1 MSIELVINVASKEID
16 IALLEKKKL
25 VELSKEKSNPKFSV
39 GDIYLGKVRKIMPG
53 LNAAFVDVG
62 YEKDAFLH
70 YLDLGPQFRSLQ
82 KFLDFAL
89 SHTSKNVSMQKMK
102 REKDID
108 KNGKITDVLRAGQYI
123 LVQIAKEPISTKGP
137 RLTSEIA
144 LAGRNSV
151 LIPFSDKVSVSQKI
165 SSEEEKKRLRTL
177 LKSIRPNNYGVI
189 VRTVAENKMVKVLDS
204 ELRSLVKKWES
215 AFEKIRGT
223 SPPALLISE
232 LNRTAAILRDMLNVS
247 FNNIYVN
254 DENFS
259 REIKEYVN
267 TIAPEKGKIVRL
279 YKGSTPIF
287 EKYGVEQQI
296 KGSFGKTVS
305 FKSGAYLIIEHTEA
319 LHVIDVNSGNRSKS
333 VNNQETNA
341 LEVNLA
347 AVDEIARQLRLRDM
361 GGIIVIDFI
370 DMHHQENKNQIFER
384 MRQVMEA
391 DRTKHSIL
399 PLSKFGLMQITR
411 QRVRPQMDINT
422 REMCPICAGTG
433 EISPSILLVDRIE
446 NTLDNLVTKNNLK
459 SVVIKMHP
467 YVAAFIE
474 KGLFHNVRRTWQKR
488 HKCKIKIVPVS
499 SYNFLEFRF
508 FDHEEHRIKF

>member
-1 MSIELVINVASKEID
+1 
-16 IALLEKKKL
+16 
-25 VELSKEKSNPKFSV
+25 
-39 GDIYLGKVRKIMPG
+39 
-53 LNAAFVDVG
+53 
-62 YEKDAFLH
+62 
-70 YLDLGPQFRSLQ
+70 
-82 KFLDFAL
+82 
-89 SHTSKNVSMQKMK
+89 
-102 REKDID
+102 
-108 KNGKITDVLRAGQYI
+108 
-123 LVQIAKEPISTKGP
+123 
-137 RLTSEIA
+137 
-144 LAGRNSV
+144 
-151 LIPFSDKVSVSQKI
+151 
-165 SSEEEKKRLRTL
+165 
-177 LKSIRPNNYGVI
+177 
-189 VRTVAENKMVKVLDS
+189 
-204 ELRSLVKKWES
+204 
-215 AFEKIRGT
+215 
-223 SPPALLISE
+223 
-232 LNRTAAILRDMLNVS
+232 MLNVS

-370 DMHHQENKNQIFER
+370 DMHHQENKNQVFER
-384 MRQVMEA
+384 MKQVMEA

-446 NTLDNLVTKNNLK
+446 NTLDELVTKNNLK

-474 KGLFHNVRRTWQKR
+474 KGLIHTIRRTWQKR

-508 FDHEEHRIKF
+508 FDQEEHRIKF

>member
-1 MSIELVINVASKEID
+1 MSIELIINVASKEID

-25 VELSKEKSNPKFSV
+25 VELSKEKTNPKFSV

-82 KFLDFAL
+82 KFLDFVL
-89 SHTSKNVSMQKMK
+89 SRKSKNASMQRMR

-108 KNGKITDVLRAGQYI
+108 KNGKISDVLRGGQLI

-144 LAGRNSV
+144 LAGRNCV
-151 LIPFSDKVSVSQKI
+151 LIPFNDKISVSQKI
-165 SSEEEKKRLRTL
+165 TSDEEKKRLKTL
-177 LKSIRPNNYGVI
+177 LKSICPNNYGVI
-189 VRTVAENKMVKVLDS
+189 IRTVAENKMVKVLDS
-204 ELRSLVKKWES
+204 ELRNLVKKWES
-215 AFEKIRGT
+215 AFEKLRGT
-223 SPPALLISE
+223 VAPALVISE
-232 LNRTAAILRDMLNVS
+232 LNRTSAILRDILNVS
-247 FNNIYVN
+247 FNSILVN

-259 REIKEYVN
+259 LEIKEYIS
-267 TIAPEKGKIVRL
+267 TIAPEKEKIVKYYR
-279 YKGSTPIF
+279 GSTPIF

-333 VNNQETNA
+333 MNNQETNA

-370 DMHHQENKNQIFER
+370 DMHTQENKNKVFER
-384 MRQVMEA
+384 MRNEMES
-391 DRTKHSIL
+391 DHTKHSIL

-411 QRVRPQMDINT
+411 QRVRPEMAVNT
-422 REMCPICAGTG
+422 REKCPTCAGTG
-433 EISPSILLVDRIE
+433 EISPSVLLVERIE
-446 NTLDNLVTKNNLK
+446 NTLTELVKANDKNRVILK
-459 SVVIKMHP
+459 LHP

-474 KGLFHNVRRTWQKR
+474 KGLINSLKRTWQKR

-499 SYNFLEFRF
+499 SYDFLEFRF
-508 FDHEEHRIKF
+508 FDEKSKKIIY

>member
-1 MSIELVINVASKEID
+1 VSIELVINVASKEID

-53 LNAAFVDVG
+53 LNATFVDVG

-89 SHTSKNVSMQKMK
+89 SHKSKNVSMQKMK

-223 SPPALLISE
+223 TPPALLISE

-370 DMHHQENKNQIFER
+370 DMHHQENKNQVFER
-384 MRQVMEA
+384 MKQVMEA

-446 NTLDNLVTKNNLK
+446 NTLDELVTKNNLK

-474 KGLFHNVRRTWQKR
+474 KGLIHTIRRTWQKR

-508 FDHEEHRIKF
+508 FDQEEHRIKF